1 MSRAW
6 RRAAH
11 TSLASSLIALTLSVG
26 MAACSSDH
34 RTNNASTD
42 SVLSHDLAL
51 ANQATTPQPTFED
64 TALSST
70 AKAPAPKPAVEKPPR
85 PTPSPS
91 EARRER
97 HMSPVEP
104 PSDAT
109 PHPVRAAPMPSPAPA
124 PAAAPSKEIGSGTGF
139 AVTSGGKVCTTT
151 NRPGDK
157 IVATIDEPITGSN
170 GALIPAGSKAVLEVA
185 SVTPGDHPEN
195 AQIAF
200 RVRSIYVNDVSYNV
214 DGSVTSST
222 PLEKVQVAN
231 PDANADKKKVIGGAI
246 AGAILGQIFGHST
259 KSTVIGAAAGA
270 GAGAV
275 AAKATQK
282 YEACLPAGSSLHVT
296 LAQALTM

>member
-6 RRAAH
+6 RLAAH
-11 TSLASSLIALTLSVG
+11 TSVASSWIALTLAVG
-26 MAACSSDH
+26 MAGCSDH
-34 RTNNASTD
+34 RTNNATAD

-51 ANQATTPQPTFED
+51 ANQAATPQPTFED
-64 TALSST
+64 TALSSA
-70 AKAPAPKPAVEKPPR
+70 AKAPAPKSAAEKPPR
-85 PTPSPS
+85 PTPSRS

-97 HMSPVEP
+97 HISPVES

-109 PHPVRAAPMPSPAPA
+109 PHPVPAAPMPSPAPV
-124 PAAAPSKEIGSGTGF
+124 PAASKEIGSGTGF
-139 AVTSGGKVCTTT
+139 SVTSGGKVCTAT

-157 IVATIDEPITGSN
+157 IVATIDAPITGSN

-185 SVTPGDHPEN
+185 SVTPGDSPEN

-246 AGAILGQIFGHST
+246 AGAILGQILGHST

-282 YEACLPAGSSLHVT
+282 YEACLPPGSSLHVT